1 MENLPIKIGMNEE
14 GFNSWKA
21 AFEAVALKIKQSVIA
36 FNALGLGDLLAN
48 ELQQLFTDTETFVF
62 DRMVVNKSIVI
73 DGLELNKVEAMKIIK
88 KPAGYD
94 DLIAKINE
102 AKEAIV
108 KRGIKINSINTF
120 YYLDASNNVVILEQ
134 KLNYWEGQYAIYATT
149 ERQYRRYTLAVEICN
164 KIRELGEVERIIMR
178 EPEQVNLFQYI
189 LQVQKGT
196 TLDIVPN
203 LKYIIG
209 NQ

>member
-14 GFNSWKA
+14 GFNNQKT
-21 AFEAVALKIKQSVIA
+21 AFEAVAFKIKQSVIA

-73 DGLELNKVEAMKIIK
+73 DGLELDKVEAMKIIK

-102 AKEAIV
+102 AKEAI
-108 KRGIKINSINTF
+108 IKSRIAINSINTF
-120 YYLDASNNVVILEQ
+120 YYLDDSNNIIIWEQ
-134 KLNYWEGQYAIYATT
+134 KLKFWEGQYAIYATT
-149 ERQYRRYTLAVEICN
+149 ERQYRRYTLAVELCQ
-164 KIRELGEVERIIMR
+164 KIKELGQVEAIIKQ
-178 EPEQVNLFQYI
+178 EPEQLGLLKDI
-189 LQVQKGT
+189 LQIQTGS

-203 LKYIIG
+203 MKYITG